1 MNIKTEN
8 NFENKLLAK
17 GFGCYCKAIPFASFQ
32 NNRSEIWKYVQVDSN
47 FVPKFF
53 TRHLKENTVVSPK

>member
-17 GFGCYCKAIPFASFQ
+17 GFGCYCKAIQFASFQ
-32 NNRSEIWKYVQVDSN
+32 NNRSEI
-47 FVPKFF
+47 
-53 TRHLKENTVVSPK
+53 